1 MAYDLAFRESAVDDL
16 GKLVK
21 HNPAL
26 AVQLIVEHFPAIAR
40 DPKGSGE
47 KKQGELSHV
56 RAYPFSFRGVAY
68 RVVYEVDEPRQR
80 VAIVAVGLHDVA
92 YRRARGR

>member
-1 MAYDLAFRESAVDDL
+1 VAHDLTFLQAAVDDL
-16 GKLVK
+16 DKLVK

-56 RAYPFSFRGVAY
+56 RAYPFTFRGVAY

-80 VAIVAVGLHDVA
+80 VAVVAIGLHDVA